1 MRALC
6 LLFVLCGNALASSPI
21 TINVDGITSSSPSA
35 SKPFLKSRVVQHAT
49 TGNNREDDSD
59 INDIAISIAHRT
71 RPSVEVPIDSIAHV
85 ENGLYKITYT
95 PTVSGHY
102 DASIT
107 IKGDSIATDLSR
119 GLIIQPARADAI
131 KSTHTASPLVT
142 EGIEE
147 SFAIQAI
154 DRYGNELW
162 SELPSREDEFVVDLE
177 GTPHKCSGREG
188 DGVAHR
194 ANLVFSGATSTTAG
208 SINEDDSLGGLY
220 EASYSP
226 KLAGT
231 HHVSIRLRSV
241 GGLLGTYFR
250 NADFTR
256 PVWGNADHVLHSHP
270 AKVPWCQSNVV
281 ECDSTRLD
289 ANVMFD
295 WGFGP
300 PLEVAPDDDQFP
312 IDSFSA
318 RWVGELRV
326 PSTDEYMFHVTLN
339 GQVKL
344 HVGDDDAMLIDTIT
358 NPSKSKTVSS
368 EAIELAADTS
378 YPVIMEYI
386 HHNDEA
392 LIQLEWSSW
401 SIKEKEP
408 VPSSAFYYTR
418 HLGNYDNQGSSF
430 GPSSPFPVQVLPGA
444 IDLTSSPS
452 VDSDGD
458 GGGSGIDTCV
468 ATAECSFIIQ
478 TKDSEGNYR
487 YNDGADPSFVLSMIG
502 KSGWAGEGRAN
513 DDLTYSSTPLEVTP
527 LDSAPLD
534 WEYLDMVEVVHG
546 SDQLTTSNNLLLSG
560 LERGDAVIFAGQT
573 HKVSSSLD
581 RTFDETSVP
590 LDEAIIGPSMPS
602 VTLYKAGLDCDTG
615 RHVVTY
621 TPQVRGEYDLD
632 VRLPPVPE
640 LQRIQTIMSPGD
652 EDSEA
657 ALSGTFTL
665 TYRSSDGNMQ
675 TTAAISYDADAD
687 GLKEA
692 LESLSNL
699 SEVEVSPDSYSCTV
713 DADPTSGCSWE
724 ITFVGS
730 DSTGDVELLM
740 PNDVDLTVGF
750 VMVT

>member
-1 MRALC
+1 MKALC

-71 RPSVEVPIDSIAHV
+71 RPSVEVPIDSISHV

-177 GTPHKCSGREG
+177 GTPHKCSGRED
-188 DGVAHR
+188 DGVAHP
-194 ANLVFSGATSTTAG
+194 ADLVYSGATSTASSSIDEDG
-208 SINEDDSLGGLY
+208 SSGGLY

-231 HHVSIRLRSV
+231 HHVSIRLKSV

-256 PVWGNADHVLHSHP
+256 PVWGNADHVLYSHP
-270 AKVPWCQSNVV
+270 ANVPWCQPNVV

-312 IDSFSA
+312 IDSFSV

-326 PSTDEYMFHVTLN
+326 PSTDEYTFHVTLN
-339 GQVKL
+339 GQAKL
-344 HVGDDDAMLIDTIT
+344 RVGDDDDAMLIDTIS
-358 NPSKSKTVSS
+358 NPSQSKTVSS

-408 VPSSAFYYTR
+408 VPSSTFYYTR
-418 HLGNYDNQGSSF
+418 HLGNYDNQVSSF

-452 VDSDGD
+452 VDSDVAAAGG
-458 GGGSGIDTCV
+458 GGGSGLDTCV
-468 ATAECSFIIQ
+468 ATTECSFVIQ
-478 TKDSEGNYR
+478 TKDSEGNHR
-487 YNDGADPSFVLSMIG
+487 YNDGTDPSFVLSMIG
-502 KSGWAGEGRAN
+502 KSG
-513 DDLTYSSTPLEVTP
+513 
-527 LDSAPLD
+527 
-534 WEYLDMVEVVHG
+534 
-546 SDQLTTSNNLLLSG
+546 
-560 LERGDAVIFAGQT
+560 
-573 HKVSSSLD
+573 
-581 RTFDETSVP
+581 
-590 LDEAIIGPSMPS
+590 
-602 VTLYKAGLDCDTG
+602 
-615 RHVVTY
+615 
-621 TPQVRGEYDLD
+621 
-632 VRLPPVPE
+632 
-640 LQRIQTIMSPGD
+640 
-652 EDSEA
+652 
-657 ALSGTFTL
+657 
-665 TYRSSDGNMQ
+665 
-675 TTAAISYDADAD
+675 
-687 GLKEA
+687 
-692 LESLSNL
+692 
-699 SEVEVSPDSYSCTV
+699 
-713 DADPTSGCSWE
+713 
-724 ITFVGS
+724 
-730 DSTGDVELLM
+730 
-740 PNDVDLTVGF
+740 
-750 VMVT
+750 